1 MKNAIYIIFYL
12 ILFISCSKKN
22 KNDFEINSS
31 YLTDLN
37 DNQIDLD
44 SYHGNVLFLNLWA
57 TWCKPCI
64 VEFEDIMNSKKIFEK
79 DSIKFVAISNEN
91 INTIKSFV
99 QKNKYDIEFLKLEG
113 DYSYFDAY
121 GLPTTI
127 IFDKS
132 GKEIFRTSGMKKNQ
146 FTSTSFIRKIKKL
159 L

>member
-1 MKNAIYIIFYL
+1 MKKTFYIIFYL
-12 ILFISCSKKN
+12 LLFFSCNKKSKKN
-22 KNDFEINSS
+22 LEIDSN

-37 DNQIDLD
+37 DKKINLY
-44 SYHGNVLFLNLWA
+44 SYHGNVLFMNLWA

-79 DSIKFVAISNEN
+79 DSIKFIAISNEN

-99 QKNKYDIEFLKLEG
+99 QKNKYDIDFLKLEG

-146 FTSTSFIRKIKKL
+146 FTSKSFIQKIKKL

>member
-1 MKNAIYIIFYL
+1 M
-12 ILFISCSKKN
+12 
-22 KNDFEINSS
+22 
-31 YLTDLN
+31 TDLN
-37 DNQIDLD
+37 NNQIDLD

-64 VEFEDIMNSKKIFEK
+64 VEFEDIMNSKKLFEK

-99 QKNKYDIEFLKLEG
+99 LKNKYDIEFLKLEG

-146 FTSTSFIRKIKKL
+146 FTSKSFNIFVTAIENPHCGASGVPFMKRQTSFVSISLLIKSFVC
-159 L
+159 